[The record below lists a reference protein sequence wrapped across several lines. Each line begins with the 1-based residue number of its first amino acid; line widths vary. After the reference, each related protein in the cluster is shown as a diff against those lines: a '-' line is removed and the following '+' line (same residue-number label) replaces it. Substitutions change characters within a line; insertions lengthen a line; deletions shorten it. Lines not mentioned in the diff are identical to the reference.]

1 MRLSNN
7 VNLTASIVRG
17 VNNAAGASVYTVSL
31 KVTGAVTGT
40 EYEFVVPSGHVPE
53 PVPLER
59 TTHRY
64 SKTAANGEV
73 VWHYSL
79 LAPKG
84 VFSAQVY
91 STGGV
96 TPLSSAE
103 VK

>member
-1 MRLSNN
+1 MRSSNN

-17 VNNAAGASVYTVSL
+17 VNNAAGASVYTVTL
-31 KVTGAVTGT
+31 EVTGS
-40 EYEFVVPSGHVPE
+40 EYEFVVPSGHVPG
-53 PVPLER
+53 PVPLDR

-79 LAPKG
+79 VAPKG